1 MRSKPNERT
10 QRQRLVSLG
19 AIGLGL
25 AGMLAAMR
33 LADTAPPLPLMSLV
47 VAACAWFGGLRHGY
61 LAFALLTV
69 AALAF
74 DPAEIPGAGL
84 ADFVVFAVLSLGL
97 IHGAV
102 FAYRARRA
110 EDRAHGAL
118 REGQQSMRAT
128 IDGIP
133 AFIAYVDRDLRYVMH
148 NRMYEDWFPGLELDG
163 SEVRAVVGEAAF
175 AELRPLLLRAL
186 AGEAVNGVLIMQ
198 RDGVR
203 HQFDAHYRPHRGGNG
218 EVLGIAVMIHDVTKR
233 QHSNDVMRASEARL
247 RSLAMA
253 SAAIVWISDHAGM
266 LTDAQGWQEYT
277 GQDPTDYLGQGWL
290 AAVHAEDRQRLD
302 RDWREACAIGEPM
315 SATYRLRTSG
325 GRYRMV
331 LGQGIPI
338 RDDVGR
344 ITEWIGTVR
353 DIDDQYRLERDLRE
367 RERERDALLENVPHM
382 VWIADADGDI
392 VFSNRRWYDYTGL
405 RPQDHWKRATHPDDI
420 ERAENLWRR
429 SLSSGEPLV
438 VEKRFRRASDGEYR
452 WHLVQGVP
460 IRNADGR
467 IDRWYGS
474 SVDIED
480 QKRAITM
487 LADANQRIS
496 HFLSVLSHELR
507 NPISGI
513 VSASELLA
521 HRIDDLQA
529 RTRALDMMTRQS
541 RQLQRTIDDL
551 LDISRVTEGRI
562 ELRVACCDIVRIV
575 RDLVIDL
582 EPEATRAGVFLEV
595 AESIEGRTP
604 WVDADDIRL
613 RQIFTNLITNAIKA
627 SEPGHRVRID
637 IVSPSSPGR
646 CRIMV
651 TDEGIGLSSDIRD
664 TLFEPYVQADGWR
677 RQGRGLGL
685 AIARQ
690 LAELHGGTLGT
701 VEPDNGIG
709 ARFVLELPLDER
721 HASVTSR
728 TSSEKQLPT
737 LAVPTDLRNTRRDAA
752 HLPASDSPDAASS
765 DRGLPDAGIP
775 DIDLPD
781 PDPHRPGLPARSL
794 RILIVEDELD
804 NAHALQTLLEVH
816 GHSVAVVNDAEMA
829 MATWRSTPHD
839 IVLCD
844 IALPGPLDGHDVAR
858 ALRIQTP
865 RPYLIAYTG
874 YGQPRDL
881 ARSREA
887 GFDEHIVKPATLRQ
901 ILSALQRAGSV
912 QR

>member
-1 MRSKPNERT
+1 
-10 QRQRLVSLG
+10 
-19 AIGLGL
+19 
-25 AGMLAAMR
+25 MLIAMR
-33 LADTAPPLPLMSLV
+33 FAHASPPLTLMSLI
-47 VAACAWFGGLRHGY
+47 VAACTWLGGLRSGY
-61 LAFALLTV
+61 LAFAAFTS
-69 AALAF
+69 AALVFEPSAF
-74 DPAEIPGAGL
+74 SGARL
-84 ADFVVFAVLSLGL
+84 ADFVVFAMLSLGL
-97 IHGAV
+97 IHGTA
-102 FAYRARRA
+102 FAYRARWG
-110 EDRAHGAL
+110 EDRAQGAL

-133 AFIAYVDRDLRYVMH
+133 AFIAYIDRDMRYVMH

-163 SEVRAVVGEAAF
+163 SEVRAIVGDAAF
-175 AELRPLLLRAL
+175 EELRPLLRRAL
-186 AGEAVNGVLIMQ
+186 AGEAVNGALIMP
-198 RDGVR
+198 RDGIR
-203 HQFDAHYRPHRGGNG
+203 HQFDAHYRPHRAGDG
-218 EVLGIAVMIHDVTKR
+218 EVLGVAVMIHDVTT
-233 QHSNDVMRASEARL
+233 QQDSNDLMRASEARL

-253 SAAIVWISDHAGM
+253 SAAIVWISDHAG
-266 LTDAQGWQEYT
+266 LLIDAQGWEEYT
-277 GQDPTDYLGQGWL
+277 GQASVDYMGQGWL
-290 AAVHAEDRQRLD
+290 SAVHAEDRQRLD
-302 RDWREACAIGEPM
+302 RDWREACALGEPM
-315 SATYRLRTSG
+315 SATYRLRSSG

-338 RDDVGR
+338 RDENGR

-382 VWIADADGDI
+382 VWIANAHGDI

-405 RPQDHWKRATHPDDI
+405 EAQDHWKRATHPDDI
-420 ERAENLWRR
+420 ERAEDLWRR

-460 IRNADGR
+460 IRNVDGS

-480 QKRAITM
+480 QKRAITT
-487 LADANQRIS
+487 LAEANQRIS
-496 HFLSVLSHELR
+496 HFMSVLSHELR

-529 RTRALDMMTRQS
+529 RNRALDMMARQS

-562 ELRVACCDIVRIV
+562 ELQVACCDIVRIV
-575 RDLVIDL
+575 RDLVLDL
-582 EPEATRAGVFLEV
+582 EPEAARAGVSLEV
-595 AESIEGRTP
+595 SESIEGESP
-604 WVDADDIRL
+604 WIDADDIRL

-627 SEPGHRVRID
+627 SKPGHRVRID

-646 CRIMV
+646 CRIAV
-651 TDEGIGLSSDIRD
+651 TDEGIGLSSEIRD
-664 TLFEPYVQADGWR
+664 TLFEPYVQAEGWR

-701 VEPDNGIG
+701 EEPDGGIG
-709 ARFVLELPLDER
+709 ARFVLELPLEKR
-721 HASVTSR
+721 PASPVAHASR
-728 TSSEKQLPT
+728 DREH
-737 LAVPTDLRNTRRDAA
+737 AATDSVADQ
-752 HLPASDSPDAASS
+752 HDMKP
-765 DRGLPDAGIP
+765 
-775 DIDLPD
+775 
-781 PDPHRPGLPARSL
+781 PGRHL
-794 RILIVEDELD
+794 RILIVEDEPD

-816 GHSVAVVNDAEMA
+816 GHSVDVVNDAEMA
-829 MATWRSTPHD
+829 MSRWRSGQHD
-839 IVLCD
+839 VVLCD

-858 ALRIQTP
+858 TLRTQAP

-881 ARSREA
+881 ASSREA

-901 ILSALQRAGSV
+901 ILSALQRGGEARG
-912 QR
+912 